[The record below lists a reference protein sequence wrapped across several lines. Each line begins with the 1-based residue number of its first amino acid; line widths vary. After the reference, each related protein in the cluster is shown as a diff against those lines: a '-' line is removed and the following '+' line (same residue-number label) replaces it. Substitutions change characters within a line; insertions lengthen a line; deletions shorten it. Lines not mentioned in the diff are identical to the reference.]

1 MAYPLHP
8 VSHHQWE
15 QQVESSEDKTKRKF
29 ANYLLAP
36 IWNYQYSV
44 FYETPEDSKN
54 LLIDQ
59 KTFRQ
64 ELGRKFAD
72 QPFLIRVQSLQSPR
86 RGNVRQAYLT
96 MYTTSKV
103 AGLQELADKCFPV
116 TMKVV
121 YRRVTPDWCEVKANK
136 ILSQRPHDL
145 TKLFGDVRVRRYGVI
160 NKRLLA
166 DIETEVD

>member
-1 MAYPLHP
+1 MGYPLHR

-15 QQVESSEDKTKRKF
+15 QQVETSEDKTKRKF

-54 LLIDQ
+54 LLVDQ
-59 KTFRQ
+59 KSFRQ

-72 QPFLIRVQSLQSPR
+72 QPFLIRVQILQ

-96 MYTTSKV
+96 MYTTDKV
-103 AGLQELADKCFPV
+103 KGLQELADKCFPV
-116 TMKVV
+116 AVNVV
-121 YRRVTPDWCEVKANK
+121 YRRVTPDWCELKANK

-145 TKLFGDVRVRRYGVI
+145 PKLFGDVRIRRYGVI
-160 NKRLLA
+160 NKRLLE
-166 DIETEVD
+166 DIDTEVD

>member
-1 MAYPLHP
+1 
-8 VSHHQWE
+8 
-15 QQVESSEDKTKRKF
+15 VESSEDKTKRKF
-29 ANYLLAP
+29 ANYLIAP

-54 LLIDQ
+54 LLVDQ
-59 KTFRQ
+59 KSFRQ

-72 QPFLIRVQSLQSPR
+72 QPFLIRVQSLQSPK

-96 MYTTSKV
+96 MYTTGKL
-103 AGLQELADKCFPV
+103 AGLQELADKFFPV
-116 TMKVV
+116 AVNVV

-136 ILSQRPHDL
+136 ILNQRPHDL
-145 TKLFGDVRVRRYGVI
+145 TKLFGDVRVRRYAVV

-166 DIETEVD
+166 DIEAEVDY

>member
-1 MAYPLHP
+1 
-8 VSHHQWE
+8 VGTTSGT
-15 QQVESSEDKTKRKF
+15 SEDKTKRKF
-29 ANYLLAP
+29 ANYLLVP

-44 FYETPEDSKN
+44 FYEAPEDSTN
-54 LLIDQ
+54 LLVDQ
-59 KTFRQ
+59 KQFRQ
-64 ELGRKFAD
+64 ELGRKFPD
-72 QPFLIRVQSLQSPR
+72 QPFLVRVQSLQSPR

-96 MYTTSKV
+96 MYTTGKV
-103 AGLQELADKCFPV
+103 TGLQELADKCFPV
-116 TMKVV
+116 TVNVV

-166 DIETEVD
+166 DIETEVE